1 MKRAWAFL
9 VIATITGSP
18 VWAQQKIDQIV
29 ARVNGDIVLKSEVD
43 RELDLRRIEMA
54 QQGMDAARINQEL
67 AEQSKIVLRD
77 LIDRALLLQIAKEA
91 GLSADL
97 DVQKT
102 LEELRVERK
111 FATLDDLEKAI
122 KKDYGDFEEF
132 KNDIRVKYL
141 TQQVIEHEV
150 YASSLRR
157 RRCASITMSTPAN
170 SISRPASGSPKLPFW
185 STDAFPTRLRP
196 SGRK

>member
-9 VIATITGSP
+9 VLATVAGSP

-54 QQGMDAARINQEL
+54 QQGMDAARINLEL

-150 YASSLRR
+150 YGRSRKVAPGRAWYPKRRVFCRR
-157 RRCASITMSTPAN
+157 RSRRVSTPLPPT
-170 SISRPASGSPKLPFW
+170 ISW
-185 STDAFPTRLRP
+185 SVDFPSHRTR
-196 SGRK
+196 